1 MLSEEPILESMTDS
15 AVQLKPIREK
25 NIGIATLLAFAM
37 IPMSGFAT
45 DIYIPSLPGM
55 TAALGISNSQAQLT
69 LSLFLI
75 SYGVSQLFVGGLLDS
90 YGRYKISLFSILIF
104 FLSCITIA
112 NTHSIYVIY
121 AMRIVHGITIAAMV
135 VAKRAFFVDLF
146 SGERLKHYL
155 SLFTII
161 WSTGPIVAPFIGG
174 YLEVSFGWE
183 SNFYFLAIIAAVLF
197 VMEAIFSGETLK
209 HATAFHLTRIT
220 RIYADM
226 LQTGSFVLGILMLGL
241 GYSMVMVY
249 NMSGPFIIEHHFNL
263 SPVITGYC
271 SLLLGFAWMVGGF
284 VGKALINKPF
294 TRKMT
299 TNVVLQL
306 LYAVI
311 MLLALQRLHTLPV
324 ILIFAFLIHVGAGF
338 TYNNYFTYCLAKF
351 PKNAGIAGGLT
362 GGLCYVI
369 VSLLSYVITATFPAK
384 DGGNL
389 GVSYLVLILAS
400 IVVMYRVGV
409 LSRRAA
415 VQEA

>member
-1 MLSEEPILESMTDS
+1 MTDS
-15 AVQLKPIREK
+15 TIQLGSIKKK

-45 DIYIPSLPGM
+45 DIYLPSLPGM
-55 TAALGISNSQAQLT
+55 TAALGISSSQAQLT

-90 YGRYKISLFSILIF
+90 YGRYRISLAAILVF
-104 FLSCITIA
+104 FVSCITIA
-112 NTHSIYVIY
+112 NTHNIYVIY
-121 AMRIVHGITIAAMV
+121 AMRVIHGITIAAMV

-146 SGERLKHYL
+146 SGEKLKHYL

-183 SNFYFLAIIAAVLF
+183 SNFYFLAAIAGVLF
-197 VMEAIFSGETLK
+197 LGEVIFSGETLQ
-209 HATAFHLTRIT
+209 HAVPFHLGNIT
-220 RIYADM
+220 RIYTSM
-226 LQTGSFVLGILMLGL
+226 LRTGSFVLGILMLGL
-241 GYSMVMVY
+241 GYSMIMVY

-263 SPVITGYC
+263 SPVVTGYC
-271 SLLLGFAWMVGGF
+271 SLLLGLAWMVGGF
-284 VGKALINKPF
+284 TGKALINRPF
-294 TRKMT
+294 TRKMN

-306 LYAVI
+306 LFAT
-311 MLLALQRLHTLPV
+311 LLLLTLQRLNTLPV

-369 VSLLSYVITATFPAK
+369 VSFLSYLITYLLPAK

-389 GVSYLVLILAS
+389 GVSYLMLILAS
-400 IVVMYRVGV
+400 IAVMYRVNV
-409 LSRRAA
+409 LNKKTVSL
-415 VQEA
+415 

>member
-1 MLSEEPILESMTDS
+1 MTDS
-15 AVQLKPIREK
+15 TIQLKPIQEK

-37 IPMSGFAT
+37 IPLSGFAT

-75 SYGVSQLFVGGLLDS
+75 SYGVAQLFVGGLLDS

-104 FLSCITIA
+104 GLSCVVIA
-112 NTHSIYVIY
+112 NTNSIYVIY
-121 AMRIVHGITIAAMV
+121 AMRVVHGITIAATV

-174 YLEVSFGWE
+174 YLEVSFGWA
-183 SNFYFLAIIAAVLF
+183 SNFYFLAIIAGVLF
-197 VMEAIFSGETLK
+197 VLEAIFSGETLK
-209 HATAFHLTRIT
+209 HATVFHLTKIT
-220 RIYADM
+220 RIYTEM

-249 NMSGPFIIEHHFNL
+249 NMSGPFIIEHHFNF
-263 SPVITGYC
+263 SPVVTGYC
-271 SLLLGFAWMVGGF
+271 SLLLGFAWLVGGF
-284 VGKALINKPF
+284 TGKALINRPF
-294 TRKMT
+294 NRKIT

-311 MLLALQRLHTLPV
+311 MLLTLQRLHTLPV
-324 ILIFAFLIHVGAGF
+324 ILLFAFLIHVSAGF
-338 TYNNYFTYCLAKF
+338 THNNYFTYCLSKF
-351 PKNAGIAGGLT
+351 PKNAAIAGGLT
-362 GGLCYVI
+362 GGLCNVI
-369 VSLLSYVITATFPAK
+369 VSLLSYVMTAIIPAG

-400 IVVMYRVGV
+400 IAVMWRVNV
-409 LSRRAA
+409 ISKKVAL
-415 VQEA
+415 